1 MDGNKWSKEFLVQTD
16 MLNVVCKQE
25 LYIIIGHRY
34 KSNYLRLLYFVINSY
49 HFQTEGLIVI
59 VMYLVIPLFC
69 PHDFSEITRKIF
81 LKFSEMIMNT
91 NISRR
96 FFFFIFFQNLLP
108 VVVSC
113 SPTKSDLTND

>member
-1 MDGNKWSKEFLVQTD
+1 MVHGYLVQTD

-59 VMYLVIPLFC
+59 VMFLVIPLFC
-69 PHDFSEITRKIF
+69 PHDFSEITRNIF

-96 FFFFIFFQNLLP
+96 FFSFIFFQNLLP